1 VTGPDGGARGTAASW
16 LDLAREAA
24 RRGGGAAER
33 VEQQKLLAFRLGDTP
48 YAVPVESV
56 REIVRIRPLT
66 PVPRLPADVRGVI
79 SLRGEIV
86 EVVDLRRRLGLP
98 ALDLTRASRIV
109 IVHGGEGQVAGLL
122 VDSVSEVIS
131 VSEDAIRPASGDADA
146 VEALCERD
154 GRFVSLIDLERVLD
168 VHAER

>member
-1 VTGPDGGARGTAASW
+1 VSGPEGGSGETAASW

-24 RRGGGAAER
+24 RGGGAAVER
-33 VEQQKLLAFRLGDTP
+33 VELQKLLAFRLGDAP

-56 REIVRIRPLT
+56 REIVRLRPLT
-66 PVPRLPADVRGVI
+66 PVPRLPADVRGII

-86 EVVDLRRRLGLP
+86 EVIDLRRRLGLP
-98 ALDLTRASRIV
+98 PQDHTRSSRIV

-122 VDSVSEVIS
+122 VDGVSEVIS
-131 VSEDAIRPASGDADA
+131 VAEEAIRPASGEAGA

-168 VHAER
+168 VDAG